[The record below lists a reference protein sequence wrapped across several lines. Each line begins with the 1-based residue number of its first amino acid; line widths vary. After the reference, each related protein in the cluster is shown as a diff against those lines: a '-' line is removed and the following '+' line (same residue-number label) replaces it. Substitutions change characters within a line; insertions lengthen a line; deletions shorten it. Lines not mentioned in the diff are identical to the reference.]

1 MRAGYNVVW
10 GPLSAA
16 ARARFDAAAAFAFF
30 KQHENLNYGYGAL
43 LVGWVD
49 DASARPKGNLP
60 CLPPGNGEDGGASW
74 CAPLPALAPPAQDTA
89 RAGTRHAA
97 QRASRLPRTQVP
109 DMGACRDPLPAGGE
123 AGQVD
128 SGAGPPRESLAWL
141 SRAGR

>member
-74 CAPLPALAPPAQDTA
+74 CAPPPHAPPGH
-89 RAGTRHAA
+89 GTRRDEARSTTSESPPSHA
-97 QRASRLPRTQVP
+97 
-109 DMGACRDPLPAGGE
+109 GA
-123 AGQVD
+123 
-128 SGAGPPRESLAWL
+128 
-141 SRAGR
+141 